1 MHIDEQFYDPIA
13 DYNDVLKLISS
24 ADDETLHSMTSK

>member
-24 ADDETLHSMTSK
+24 TDDETLHSMTSK

>member
-1 MHIDEQFYDPIA
+1 MHIDEQFYDPTA

-24 ADDETLHSMTSK
+24 TDDKTLNDMTSK